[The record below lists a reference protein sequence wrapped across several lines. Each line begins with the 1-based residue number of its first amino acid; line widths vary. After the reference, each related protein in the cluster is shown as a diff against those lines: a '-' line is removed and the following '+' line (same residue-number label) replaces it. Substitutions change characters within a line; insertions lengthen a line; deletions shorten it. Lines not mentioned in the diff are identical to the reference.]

1 LLDEVPRWKPQI
13 FFRGLEALPVASR

>member
-1 LLDEVPRWKPQI
+1 LLDQVPRWKPQI